1 MAQVIN
7 TNIMSLNAQRNL
19 NSSQTALATAMQRL
33 SSGLRINSAKDDAAG
48 LAISERFTTQI
59 RGLNMAVRNAN
70 DGISLSQTAE
80 GALASLSN
88 NLQRIRELAVQ
99 SANATNSA
107 GDRLALDQEVQ
118 QLKAEVDRVAKQTSF
133 NGLKILDGTFG
144 AAAFQ
149 VGANVNETIAIELN
163 TSMKLSDVGAI
174 STATTGDLST
184 LFNDTLVGQPMTGPL
199 LDGDLSITGPSGTA
213 YAVPATAQDASLM
226 AAAINAGTGITG
238 VTATAVA
245 VSGSQDPGPIGGTA
259 LDTYTLSINGVT
271 IFDGAD
277 VSTAL
282 TDQDLVDEINL
293 YTGQTGV
300 SASLDT
306 GVVTL
311 TSATG
316 RNISVSES
324 GTGFTA
330 GTDGLTV
337 TGGDFA
343 ATIYSTF
350 NLTSD
355 EYFTIGG
362 ATATSPEKAGL
373 TAGTYNGIVLA
384 PGDLTI
390 QVGTTEAIP
399 IEGTFTKDELLSYI
413 NNQVTGAYAT
423 YDEDTG
429 VLSIGSSDIVTI
441 GGTDAMT
448 TIAADGATS
457 GFEFTALVNAPAG
470 NMEDVNVTTVEA
482 ANDAIMRMDVALT
495 AVNSLRATLG
505 AIQNRFES
513 TIANLS
519 TTAENLTAS
528 RSRIMDADF
537 AAETA
542 ALSRAQILQ
551 QAGTAMVAQ
560 ANQVPQGVLQLLR
573 G

>member
-19 NSSQTALATAMQRL
+19 NSSQSALATAMQRL
-33 SSGLRINSAKDDAAG
+33 SSGMRINSAKDDAAG
-48 LAISERFTTQI
+48 LSISERFTTQI

-163 TSMKLSDVGAI
+163 TSMKLTDVGAI
-174 STATTGDLST
+174 SSAATGDLRD

-199 LDGDLSITGPSGTA
+199 LPGDLSITGPSGTA
-213 YAVPATAQDASLM
+213 YAVLDTPQDAALM

-238 VTATAVA
+238 VTATALPTVVTGADDVTAATTTDLTINTISIANFA
-245 VSGSQDPGPIGGTA
+245 VPSANAAGAAA
-259 LDTYTLSINGVT
+259 LAAHINSELTDAGVT
-271 IFDGAD
+271 NIVASNIGAKIVLTASDGSNI
-277 VSTAL
+277 VVGGSTAA
-282 TDQDLVDEINL
+282 DGIGN
-293 YTGQTGV
+293 
-300 SASLDT
+300 
-306 GVVTL
+306 
-311 TSATG
+311 ATT
-316 RNISVSES
+316 R
-324 GTGFTA
+324 
-330 GTDGLTV
+330 
-337 TGGDFA
+337 
-343 ATIYSTF
+343 STF

-362 ATATSPEKAGL
+362 ATGGPEKAGL

-384 PGDLTI
+384 PDDLTI
-390 QVGTTEAIP
+390 QVGDTAAIP

-413 NNQVTGAYAT
+413 NTQVTGAYAL

-429 VLSIGSSDIVTI
+429 VLSISSSELITVAGNDALTPVDPD
-441 GGTDAMT
+441 GT
-448 TIAADGATS
+448 TS
-457 GFEFTALVNAPAG
+457 GFEFTALVNAPSG
-470 NMEDVNVTTVEA
+470 NLVDVNVTTVEA
-482 ANDAIMRMDVALT
+482 ANDTIMRMDVALT
-495 AVNSLRATLG
+495 AANSLRATLG